1 MHADKTKVN
10 RLLNTAKGQI
20 NGIQKMIDNN
30 EYCIDIVNQI
40 MATIAILKKTNN
52 EILDAHLHHCVL
64 HSQSNE
70 ELKEKM
76 DEISN
81 ILRKAMK

>member
-1 MHADKTKVN
+1 MHANKENIN

-30 EYCIDIVNQI
+30 EYCVDIVNQI
-40 MATIAILKKTNN
+40 MSTIAISKRTNN
-52 EILDAHLHHCVL
+52 QLLDANLHHCVL
-64 HSQSNE
+64 NAKDNNDLE
-70 ELKEKM
+70 DKM
-76 DEISN
+76 NEISD

>member
-1 MHADKTKVN
+1 MHANKENIN

-20 NGIQKMIDNN
+20 NGVQKMIENN
-30 EYCIDIVNQI
+30 EYCIDIVNQL

-64 HSQSNE
+64 NAKTNE
-70 ELKEKM
+70 ELEVKM
-76 DEISN
+76 NEVSD